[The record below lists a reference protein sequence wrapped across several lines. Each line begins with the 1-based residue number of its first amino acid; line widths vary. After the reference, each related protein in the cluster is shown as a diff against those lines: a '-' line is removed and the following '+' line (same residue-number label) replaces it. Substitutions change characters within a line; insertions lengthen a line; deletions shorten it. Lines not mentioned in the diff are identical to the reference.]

1 MVESTIPEL
10 EIYTNKQNY
19 LSVADNSPPG
29 SRIPVEVRTIVSDP
43 FEAYCN
49 ARIDSESFYL
59 ETTGPVSGWGYFGI
73 KPIEFLE
80 ILPSNEN
87 PQYNSLKRISDFISK
102 ENLIRNGCDSPYP
115 CGVVGWLSYEL
126 SQEIENIPP
135 ISDNSFSYPILQL
148 GLYDCMVSWVEPRGE
163 NTTLRIT
170 SCPKLGNS
178 EKTFALALEN
188 ALDMAKSFQK
198 SPVTYTHTVP
208 DSPTSNFQSDCGRET
223 FCKRVQKIKDYIYNG
238 DTFQVNIAH
247 KLIMKSDLHPVNLFR
262 ALRSINPAP
271 YSALLEFPSI
281 DLIGASPE
289 LLFYSNN
296 DTIVA
301 EPIAGT
307 RPRGLTNS
315 QDLIFEHELL
325 DNKKERAEHAMLVD
339 LCRNDL
345 GKVSDYGTVNVEE
358 YRRVDRYSSVMHLV
372 SSVKGDKKPNASIS
386 DVIKAIFPGGTIT
399 GAPKPKTME
408 IISEI
413 EDSHRGPYT
422 GSVGI
427 FGFDNQATLNIII
440 RTFIHQNGIYQLPV
454 GAGIVHD
461 SVPEKEYEET
471 LSKAKALI
479 NSMDSA
485 LSHSQ
490 NISQNLSQ

>member
-1 MVESTIPEL
+1 MESIIPEL
-10 EIYTNKQNY
+10 EVYTNKQNY
-19 LSVADNSPPG
+19 LSVADNSPLG
-29 SRIPVEVRTIVSDP
+29 SRIPVEVRTIVPDP

-49 ARIDSESFYL
+49 ARIGSESFYL
-59 ETTGPVSGWGYFGI
+59 ETTGSVSGWGYFGI
-73 KPIEFLE
+73 KPTEFLE
-80 ILPSNEN
+80 ISPLNED
-87 PQYNSLKRISDFISK
+87 PPYHSLKRISDFISK

-115 CGVVGWLSYEL
+115 CGAVGWLSYEL
-126 SQEIENIPP
+126 SQEIEDIP
-135 ISDNSFSYPILQL
+135 SVSNNSFSYPVLQL
-148 GLYDCMVSWVEPRGE
+148 GLYDCIVSWVEPRTE
-163 NTTLRIT
+163 TTTLRIT
-170 SCPKLGNS
+170 SCPKLGNP
-178 EKTFALALEN
+178 EKTFTLALEN

-208 DSPTSNFQSDCGRET
+208 DSSASNFQSDCGRET
-223 FCKRVQKIKDYIYNG
+223 FCKRVQKIKDYIYDG
-238 DTFQVNIAH
+238 DTFQVNLAH
-247 KLIMKSDLHPVNLFR
+247 KLIMKSDLHPINLFR
-262 ALRSINPAP
+262 VLRGINPAP

-281 DLIGASPE
+281 DLIGSSPE
-289 LLFYSNN
+289 LLFRSNN

-307 RPRGLTNS
+307 RPRGSNNS

-345 GKVSDYGTVNVEE
+345 GKVSNYGTVNVKE
-358 YRRVDRYSSVMHLV
+358 YCRVDRYSSVMHLV
-372 SSVKGDKKPNASIS
+372 SSVQGDKKPNVSVS
-386 DVIKAIFPGGTIT
+386 DMIEAIFPGGTIT

-413 EDSHRGPYT
+413 EDSPRGPYT

-427 FGFDNQATLNIII
+427 FGFDNQVTLNIII

-461 SVPEKEYEET
+461 SIPEKEYEET
-471 LSKAKALI
+471 LSKAEALI

-485 LSHSQ
+485 LCHSQ
-490 NISQNLSQ
+490 KSPQ